1 LYEWIATGG
10 YETTRTIAYATGA
23 AVLIVPF
30 AALGFYAGSYRRLT
44 RLAIEG
50 RPSSG
55 RRPRLGLAGLQRQA
69 VRLVARAPVRA
80 GVCAFTLRT
89 LARSRQHRM
98 LMAVWIG
105 LAAACMISG
114 ALPLL
119 VRQGWGAL
127 ARPQPAILVAPLIL
141 AALTQAGMRSLF
153 AVPTEI
159 KANWVFRLNEPR
171 HLPDA
176 IAGAAASLVVAGVIP
191 PVLLAFVS
199 GWWLWG
205 FELGLRHAVFCA
217 VLGALLAQLLTRSID
232 KIPFTCTY
240 MPGNGN
246 FGKLWPAYITAF
258 SLYTYSMAAL
268 EENLL
273 TTTAAYFWVTS
284 ILAVLTALAAWARR
298 RNAQQLINLRFEE
311 EPADALTLVAINQGR

>member
-1 LYEWIATGG
+1 
-10 YETTRTIAYATGA
+10 
-23 AVLIVPF
+23 
-30 AALGFYAGSYRRLT
+30 
-44 RLAIEG
+44 
-50 RPSSG
+50 
-55 RRPRLGLAGLQRQA
+55 
-69 VRLVARAPVRA
+69 
-80 GVCAFTLRT
+80 
-89 LARSRQHRM
+89 
-98 LMAVWIG
+98 
-105 LAAACMISG
+105 
-114 ALPLL
+114 
-119 VRQGWGAL
+119 
-127 ARPQPAILVAPLIL
+127 VAPLIL

-171 HLPDA
+171 HLPNA